1 MVTMGVMA
9 AMTIKNI
16 PPELFQKFKAYCAL
30 KGKNYHEVIMA
41 FMEEKAK
48 LVKLDPEKN

>member
-9 AMTIKNI
+9 TMTIKNI

-30 KGKNYHEVIMA
+30 KGKNYHEVIME
-41 FMEEKAK
+41 FMEEKAAQ
-48 LVKLDPEKN
+48 VRLDRGKN

>member
-1 MVTMGVMA
+1 MA
-9 AMTIKNI
+9 AMTIKGI

-48 LVKLDPEKN
+48 LVKLDESSN